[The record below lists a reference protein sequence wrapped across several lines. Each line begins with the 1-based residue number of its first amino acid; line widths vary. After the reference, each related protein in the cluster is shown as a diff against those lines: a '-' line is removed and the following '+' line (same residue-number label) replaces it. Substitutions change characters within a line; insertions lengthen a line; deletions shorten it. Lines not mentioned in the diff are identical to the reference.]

1 MAMLKNIVAL
11 ARTGLN
17 ILHAALLAVFL
28 GIMAMVV
35 AVYLG
40 AGWLA
45 ALAAGGVGLTAGAI
59 LAKRV
64 WFSDREPTPEPAPAE
79 RRYPGIQDEF
89 ERLHARQRVLAL
101 LLILELIALA
111 ALRFAL
117 ERDCPTLLGI
127 PRDRLLAWV
136 LLFTAVTLALGFLNW
151 RCPNCRR
158 NLGRS
163 LSIRQ
168 CQHCGIVLKDGG

>member
-17 ILHAALLAVFL
+17 VLHAALLAVFL
-28 GIMAMVV
+28 GMMAMVV
-35 AVYLG
+35 AVYFG
-40 AGWLA
+40 AGWPA

-59 LAKRV
+59 LARRV
-64 WFSDREPTPEPAPAE
+64 WFGDRQPAPEPAPAE
-79 RRYPGIQDEF
+79 RRCPGVQDEF

-101 LLILELIALA
+101 LLILEVIALA

-117 ERDCPTLLGI
+117 ERDYPTLWGI

-136 LLFTAVTLALGFLNW
+136 LLSAAVTLALGLLNW

-163 LSIRQ
+163 LSVSQ
-168 CQHCGIVLKDGG
+168 CQRCGIVLKDRG